1 MEIEKGKFLYMG
13 IIKNANFVKPLIP
26 KLVELG
32 ISINQIRVDKATISA
47 QNGDYVV
54 NLNPPDNP
62 TELIIGKVKKTEQ
75 NNPQHEVDGQEGVIQ
90 YDPVLTIDFK
100 PD

>member
-13 IIKNANFVKPLIP
+13 MIEKSEFIEPMIA
-26 KLVELG
+26 KLLECG
-32 ISINQIRVDKATISA
+32 ISINQIRTDKASLFA

-62 TELIIGKVKKTEQ
+62 TKLDIGRVKNTEQ
-75 NNPQHEVDGQEGVIQ
+75 NNPQKEVEGQTGFIQ
-90 YDPVLTIDFK
+90 YDAVYATDFK
-100 PD
+100 F